1 MQKEWYKITNKA
13 SDIADVYLFNDI
25 GTFGITAQSFI
36 DEIKEYENKE
46 LNIHINSLGGEVF
59 EGMAI
64 YSIIQRRKAKTTV
77 YIEGIAASIASVIA
91 LAGDEIIMSE
101 NSLLMIHNAWGGTQG
116 DAKDMRKQ
124 ADVLDKITNE
134 IAEVYVKKTRM
145 PYSQIEEMMNE
156 ETWLT
161 AEEAVALGFVDSI
174 SEPIKVAAKY
184 DVSRFKNITNK
195 KVERILSLTEKKK
208 IKMTEELKTWFNSK
222 VDEIIA
228 KVKDSDN
235 SVETAENVEVEVK
248 LADNEEIMNKISEF
262 ESTISNLNNS
272 VADLEG
278 EKETLTEE
286 VSRLTALLNK
296 AEAVGT
302 EVKTEGDP
310 TVIAKEE
317 VVDGNTLFFNGV
329 ADALK
334 STFVR

>member
-91 LAGDEIIMSE
+91 LAADEVIMSE

-310 TVIAKEE
+310 AVIAKEE
-317 VVDGNTLFFNGV
+317 VVDGNALFFNGV

>member
-1 MQKEWYKITNKA
+1 MRKEWYKIKNNA
-13 SDIADVYLFNDI
+13 SEVSDVYLFNNI

-36 DEIKEYENKE
+36 DEIKEYDNQE

-91 LAGDEIIMSE
+91 LAADEVIMSE

-134 IAEVYVKKTRM
+134 IAEVYVKKTKM
-145 PYSQIEEMMNE
+145 PYNEIIEMMNE

-195 KVERILSLTEKKK
+195 KVEKVLSLTNKKST
-208 IKMTEELKTWFNSK
+208 KMTEELKSWFNSK

-228 KVKDSDN
+228 KVKDSKE
-235 SVETAENVEVEVK
+235 SLETAENVEVEVK
-248 LADNEEIMNKISEF
+248 LADNEEVMNKFSEL
-262 ESTISNLNNS
+262 EATITTLNNS
-272 VADLEG
+272 IADLEG

-286 VSRLTALLNK
+286 VNRVNALLSKSEAKGTDTSTDSDPIVVENK
-296 AEAVGT
+296 VEDANS
-302 EVKTEGDP
+302 K
-310 TVIAKEE
+310 
-317 VVDGNTLFFNGV
+317 FFDSL
-329 ADALK
+329 AARLK
-334 STFVR
+334 

>member
-1 MQKEWYKITNKA
+1 MQKEWYKIKNST
-13 SDIADVYLFNDI
+13 SEVSDVYLFNDI
-25 GTFGITAQSFI
+25 GTFGVTAQSFI
-36 DEIKEYENKE
+36 DEIKEYENQE

-91 LAGDEIIMSE
+91 LAADEVIMSE
-101 NSLLMIHNAWGGTQG
+101 NSLIMIHNAWGGTQG

-134 IAEVYVKKTRM
+134 IAEVYVKKTRI
-145 PYSQIEEMMNE
+145 PYNEIIEMMNE

-184 DVSRFKNITNK
+184 DVSKFKNITNK
-195 KVERILSLTEKKK
+195 KMETILSLTNKKK
-208 IKMTEELKTWFNSK
+208 IKMTEELKSWFNSK

-228 KVKDSDN
+228 KVKDSD
-235 SVETAENVEVEVK
+235 ETAETAESVKVEVK

-262 ESTISNLNNS
+262 EATISTLNNS

-286 VSRLTALLNK
+286 VSRLTALVNK
-296 AEAVGT
+296 SEAVGT

-310 TVIAKEE
+310 TIIAKEE
-317 VVDGNTLFFNGV
+317 VLDENALFFNGV

-334 STFVR
+334 HTFVR

>member
-1 MQKEWYKITNKA
+1 MYFCIMGKEWYTIKNNA
-13 SDIADVYLFNDI
+13 SNTLDVYLFNDI

-36 DEIKEYENKE
+36 DEIKEYDNKE

-91 LAGDEIIMSE
+91 LAADEVIMSE

-116 DAKDMRKQ
+116 DAEDMRKQ

-134 IAEVYVKKTRM
+134 IAEVYIKKTKL
-145 PYSQIEEMMNE
+145 PYDRVVEMMDE

-195 KVERILSLTEKKK
+195 KVETILSLTEKKQ
-208 IKMTEELKTWFNSK
+208 KMTEELKTWFNSK

-228 KVKDSDN
+228 KVKADGN
-235 SVETAENVEVEVK
+235 EARETAEPVEVEVK

-262 ESTISNLNNS
+262 ETTISTLNNS
-272 VADLEG
+272 ISELEG

-286 VSRLTALLNK
+286 LNSVNALLSK
-296 AEAVGT
+296 SEAKGT
-302 EVKTEGDP
+302 DTSTDSDP
-310 TVIAKEE
+310 AVVSTKVEDANSKFFEMLAAKI
-317 VVDGNTLFFNGV
+317 
-329 ADALK
+329 K
-334 STFVR
+334 

>member
-1 MQKEWYKITNKA
+1 MQKEWYKITNNA
-13 SDIADVYLFNDI
+13 SEISDVYLFNDI

-36 DEIKEYENKE
+36 DEIKEYENQE

-91 LAGDEIIMSE
+91 LAADEVIMSD

-134 IAEVYVKKTRM
+134 IAEVYVKKTRL
-145 PYSQIEEMMNE
+145 PYNEIIEMMSE

-195 KVERILSLTEKKK
+195 KMEKILSLTEKKK
-208 IKMTEELKTWFNSK
+208 IKMTEELKNWFNSK

-235 SVETAENVEVEVK
+235 TTETAENVEVEVK

-262 ESTISNLNNS
+262 EGTISTLNNS
-272 VADLEG
+272 VAELEG

-286 VSRLTALLNK
+286 VNRITALLNK

-310 TVIAKEE
+310 AVITKEE
-317 VVDGNTLFFNGV
+317 VLDDNAMFFNAI
-329 ADALK
+329 ADSLK
-334 STFVR
+334 APFVR

>member
-1 MQKEWYKITNKA
+1 MRKEWYKIKNNA
-13 SDIADVYLFNDI
+13 SEVSDVYLFNDI

-36 DEIKEYENKE
+36 DEIKEYDNQE

-91 LAGDEIIMSE
+91 LAADEVIMSE

-134 IAEVYVKKTRM
+134 IAEVYVKKTKM
-145 PYSQIEEMMNE
+145 PYNEIIEMMNE

-195 KVERILSLTEKKK
+195 KVEKVLSLTNKKST
-208 IKMTEELKTWFNSK
+208 KMTEELKSWFNSK

-228 KVKDSDN
+228 KVKDSKE
-235 SVETAENVEVEVK
+235 SLETAENVEVEVK
-248 LADNEEIMNKISEF
+248 LADNEEVMNKFSEL
-262 ESTISNLNNS
+262 EATITTLNNS
-272 VADLEG
+272 IADLEG

-286 VSRLTALLNK
+286 VNRVNALLSKSEAKGTDTSTDSDPIVVENK
-296 AEAVGT
+296 VEDANS
-302 EVKTEGDP
+302 K
-310 TVIAKEE
+310 
-317 VVDGNTLFFNGV
+317 FFDSL
-329 ADALK
+329 AARLK
-334 STFVR
+334 

>member
-1 MQKEWYKITNKA
+1 MQKEWYKIKNNA
-13 SDIADVYLFNDI
+13 SETSDVYLFNDI

-36 DEIKEYENKE
+36 DEIKEYDNKE

-91 LAGDEIIMSE
+91 LAADEVIMSE

-116 DAKDMRKQ
+116 DARDMRKQ

-134 IAEVYVKKTRM
+134 IAEVYVKKTNI
-145 PYSQIEEMMNE
+145 PYDKVIEMMNE

-161 AEEAVALGFVDSI
+161 AEEAVALGFVNSI

-195 KVERILSLTEKKK
+195 KVDTILSLTEKKK

-228 KVKDSDN
+228 KVKTDGSEARET
-235 SVETAENVEVEVK
+235 VESVEVEVK
-248 LADNEEIMNKISEF
+248 LTDNEDVMNKFSDLEG
-262 ESTISNLNNS
+262 TILTLNNS
-272 VADLEG
+272 IIELEG
-278 EKETLTEE
+278 EKETLSVEINR
-286 VSRLTALLNK
+286 VNALLSKSEATGTDTSTDSDPAVVENK
-296 AEAVGT
+296 VEDA
-302 EVKTEGDP
+302 
-310 TVIAKEE
+310 
-317 VVDGNTLFFNGV
+317 NSNFFDNL
-329 ADALK
+329 ASRIK
-334 STFVR
+334 